1 MPHDLSH
8 DRPHDLS
15 HDLSH
20 DSRPRAGLHSGRWGR
35 SLTQRWD
42 LLCGLVD
49 REIKL
54 LYNRSA
60 LGIAWMLINPLMQ
73 LAVFAFVF
81 GLILPNN
88 SVENYASFIFSGLLV
103 WTWFQSSLTQATG
116 AIVHNRSLIRQP
128 GFPVAILPVV
138 TVTTGLIHFLLS
150 LPILLLFLL
159 IDGVQ
164 LNASIVLLPLLIILQ
179 FAFTI
184 SLAYVLASI
193 NVVFRDTQHTLGV
206 LLQML
211 FYLSGVFYQVN
222 SLPEK
227 YRAIFYLNP
236 LVGLIESYRYIFGK
250 IGVEASLLAEASLNW
265 KLLGFMGLVTA
276 LLLPLGYQIF
286 KRQSERFV
294 EEL

>member
-1 MPHDLSH
+1 MSF
-8 DRPHDLS
+8 RI
-15 HDLSH
+15 
-20 DSRPRAGLHSGRWGR
+20 PRHRTFKLER
-35 SLTQRWD
+35 SLTQRVD
-42 LLCGLVD
+42 LLRGLVD

-103 WTWFQSSLTQATG
+103 WGWFQTSLTQATG
-116 AIVHNRSLIRQP
+116 AIVQNRSLIRQP

-150 LPILLLFLL
+150 LPILVVFLL

-164 LNASIVLLPLLIILQ
+164 FGYSILLLPLLMLLQ
-179 FAFTI
+179 FGFTVA
-184 SLAYVLASI
+184 LAYVLAAI
-193 NVVFRDTQHTLGV
+193 NVTFRDTQHTLGV

-211 FYLSGVFYQVN
+211 FYLSGVFYQV
-222 SLPEK
+222 SFLPEQ
-227 YRAIFYLNP
+227 YRRIFYLNP
-236 LVGLIESYRYIFGK
+236 MVGLIEAYRHIFGK
-250 IGVEASLLAEASLNW
+250 IGVESSHIAEATLN
-265 KLLGFMGLVTA
+265 LQTLGTIALITA
-276 LLLPLGYQIF
+276 VLLPLGYQIF

>member
-1 MPHDLSH
+1 MKVSL
-8 DRPHDLS
+8 
-15 HDLSH
+15 
-20 DSRPRAGLHSGRWGR
+20 GR
-35 SLTQRWD
+35 SLVQRFD
-42 LLCGLVD
+42 LLKGLVD

-54 LYNRSA
+54 LYNRSF

-88 SVENYASFIFSGLLV
+88 SVDNYASFIFSGLLV
-103 WTWFQSSLTQATG
+103 WGWFQNSLTQATG

-150 LPILLLFLL
+150 LPILIIFLL
-159 IDGVQ
+159 IDGVHFG
-164 LNASIVLLPLLIILQ
+164 ASVMLLPLLMVLQ
-179 FAFTI
+179 FGFTVA
-184 SLAYVLASI
+184 LAYVLAAI
-193 NVVFRDTQHTLGV
+193 NVTFRDTQHTLGV
-206 LLQML
+206 LLQMM

-222 SLPEK
+222 FLPEK
-227 YRAIFYLNP
+227 YRTIFYLNP
-236 LVGLIESYRYIFGK
+236 MVGLIEAYRHIFGK
-250 IGVEASLLAEASLNW
+250 IGVEEARLAEVVLNW
-265 KLLGFMGLVTA
+265 KLLGGIGLMTVV
-276 LLLPLGYQIF
+276 LLPLGYQVF